1 MALGTNHQT
10 TTTTA
15 NFIPEIWS
23 DETIAAYKQNL
34 VMGNLVS
41 KINHVGKKG
50 DTIHIPT
57 PARGE
62 ASLKVAE
69 SQVTLVKDT
78 AGVVNV
84 SIDKHFEYSYLFEDI
99 SDIQSLNSMR
109 RFYTD
114 AAGYGLAKRIDR
126 ELHGLA
132 QGFQGGTPTGE
143 SWSGA
148 VIGGDGT
155 TAFDDGASTNTGN
168 GSVLT
173 DAGIRKI
180 IQTLDDTDTPMMGRV
195 LVLPPVEKNNLTGIA
210 RFTEQAFV
218 GEVGGSNTIRNG
230 LLGQIYGMEVYVST
244 NCPWL
249 HVNSVTGNTSTTFT
263 SAAPTGAAHVDFY
276 GNVEDW
282 DTTSPTDTKY
292 RSGLIL
298 HKDAMVLAEQLGIR
312 SQQQYKQEYL
322 GTLVTSD
329 TIFGTAELRDDAAVA
344 FVIPA

>member
-15 NFIPEIWS
+15 NFIPEQWS

-34 VMGNLVS
+34 VLAPLVS
-41 KINHVGKKG
+41 RMNYVGKKG
-50 DTIHIPT
+50 DTIHIPN

-62 ASLKVAE
+62 ASSKAA
-69 SQVTLVKDT
+69 STQVTLVTDT
-78 AGVVNV
+78 AGSVDI

-99 SDIQSLNSMR
+99 ADIQSLNSMR

-114 AAGYGLAKRIDR
+114 AAGYGLAKRIDQ

-132 QGFQGGTPTGE
+132 QGLQGGTATGE

-148 VIGGDGT
+148 VIGGDG
-155 TAFDDGASTNTGN
+155 STNFSDAANSNTGN

-173 DAGIRKI
+173 DAGIRKM

-218 GEVGGSNTIRNG
+218 GDGNTIKNG
-230 LLGQIYGMEVYVST
+230 LLGNIYGMEVYVST

-263 SAAPTGAAHVDFY
+263 STSPTGSAAEDFY
-276 GNVEDW
+276 GNTEDW
-282 DTTSPTDTKY
+282 ATSTPTDTKY
-292 RSGLIL
+292 RAGMLL
-298 HKDAMVLAEQLGIR
+298 HKDAMVLVEQMKVR
-312 SQQQYKQEYL
+312 TQQQYKQEYL
-322 GTLVTSD
+322 GTLVTAD
-329 TIFGTAELRDDAAVA
+329 TIFGTGELRDDAGVA

>member
-34 VMGNLVS
+34 VLGNLVS
-41 KINHVGKKG
+41 KISHSGKKG
-50 DTIHIPT
+50 DTIHIPN

-62 ASLKVAE
+62 ASAKAA
-69 SQVTLVKDT
+69 STQVTLVTDT
-78 AGVVNV
+78 AGSIDV
-84 SIDKHFEYSYLFEDI
+84 SINKHFEYSYLFEDI
-99 SDIQSLNSMR
+99 ADIQSLNSMR

-114 AAGYGLAKRIDR
+114 AAGYGLAKRIDQ
-126 ELHGLA
+126 ELHALA
-132 QGFQGGTPTGE
+132 QAFQGGTAGGE

-148 VIGGDGT
+148 VIGGDGS
-155 TAFDDGASTNTGN
+155 TAFSDAANSNTGN
-168 GSVLT
+168 GTTLT

-195 LVLPPVEKNNLTGIA
+195 MVLPPVEKNNLTGIA
-210 RFTEQAFV
+210 RFTEQAFI
-218 GEVGGSNTIRNG
+218 GDGSTIKNG
-230 LLGQIYGMEVYVST
+230 MLGNVYGMEVYVST

-249 HVNSVTGNTSTTFT
+249 HVNSVTGNTTTTFI

-276 GNVEDW
+276 GNTEDW
-282 DTTSPTDTKY
+282 STSTPSDTTY
-292 RSGLIL
+292 RAGMIL
-298 HKDAMVLAEQLGIR
+298 HKDAMVLATQLGVR
-312 SQQQYKQEYL
+312 TQQQYKQEYL
-322 GTLVTSD
+322 GTLVTAD

-344 FVIPA
+344 FVIPS

>member
-10 TTTTA
+10 TTTAA

-34 VMGNLVS
+34 VLGNLVT
-41 KINHVGKKG
+41 KMNHKGKKG
-50 DTIHIPT
+50 DTIHIPN

-62 ASLKVAE
+62 ASAKAA
-69 SQVTLVKDT
+69 STQVTLVTDT
-78 AGVVNV
+78 AGVINV
-84 SIDKHFEYSYLFEDI
+84 SINKHFEYSHLFEDI
-99 SDIQSLNSMR
+99 ADIQSLNSMR

-114 AAGYGLAKRIDR
+114 AAGYGLAKRIDQ

-132 QGFQGGTPTGE
+132 QGFQGGAATGE
-143 SWSGA
+143 AWAGA
-148 VIGGDGT
+148 VIGGDGST
-155 TAFDDGASTNTGN
+155 NFSDAANTNTGN

-173 DAGIRKI
+173 DAGIRKM

-195 LVLPPVEKNNLTGIA
+195 MVLPPVEKNNLTGIA

-218 GEVGGSNTIRNG
+218 GDGSTIKNG
-230 LLGQIYGMEVYVST
+230 ILGSIYGMEVYVST

-263 SAAPTGAAHVDFY
+263 STSPTGSAAADFY
-276 GNVEDW
+276 GNTEDW
-282 DTTSPTDTKY
+282 ATTTPTDTKY
-292 RSGLIL
+292 RAGMIM
-298 HKDAMVLAEQLGIR
+298 HKDALVLAEQLGIR
-312 SQQQYKQEYL
+312 TQQQYKQEYL
-322 GTLVTSD
+322 GTLVTAD
-329 TIFGTAELRDDAAVA
+329 TIFGTAELRDDAAVS

>member
-34 VMGNLVS
+34 VMGNLVT
-41 KINHVGKKG
+41 KMNHVGKKG
-50 DTIHIPT
+50 DTIHIPN

-62 ASLKVAE
+62 ASAKAA
-69 SQVTLVKDT
+69 STQVTLVADT
-78 AGVVNV
+78 AGVIDVT
-84 SIDKHFEYSYLFEDI
+84 IDKHFEYSHLFEDI
-99 SDIQSLNSMR
+99 ADIQALNSMR

-114 AAGYGLAKRIDR
+114 AAGYGLAKRIDQ
-126 ELHGLA
+126 EIHGIM
-132 QGFQGGTPTGE
+132 QGLQGGSATGE

-148 VIGGDGT
+148 VIGGDGS
-155 TAFDDGASTNTGN
+155 TAFSDAANTNTGN
-168 GSVLT
+168 GSTLT
-173 DAGIRKI
+173 DAGIRKM

-195 LVLPPVEKNNLTGIA
+195 IVLPPVEKNNLLGLS

-218 GEVGGSNTIRNG
+218 GDGKSIRNG
-230 LLGQIYGMEVYVST
+230 LLGSIYGMEVYVST

-263 SAAPTGAAHVDFY
+263 SASPTGTAAVDFY
-276 GNVEDW
+276 GNTEDW
-282 DTTSPTDTKY
+282 STSTPTDTKY
-292 RSGLIL
+292 RAGVML
-298 HKDAMVLAEQLGIR
+298 HKDAIVLATQLGIR
-312 SQQQYKQEYL
+312 TQAQYKQEYL
-322 GTLVTSD
+322 GTLVTAD
-329 TIFGTAELRDDAAVA
+329 TIFGVDELRDDAGVA